1 MVDLFE
7 DDDLEEA
14 EYWAAREVLE
24 EILGSLPSRF
34 IVLLELH
41 RLVITDSEDVMVDK
55 WEKADRLLDLYNLLP
70 EEWRSEK
77 FAPDLDQMDRLI
89 ESLTPFID
97 DRSSA

>member
-24 EILGSLPSRF
+24 EILRSLPSRF
-34 IVLLELH
+34 MVLLELH
-41 RLVITDSEDVMVDK
+41 RLVIADSEDVIVDK

-70 EEWRSEK
+70 EEWRSEE
-77 FAPDLDQMDRLI
+77 FDPDLDLMDRLI
-89 ESLTPFID
+89 ESLTPFLD